1 MLWDILRD
9 IFLNQFL
16 FPLQL
21 LIATLIYT
29 WGKKRRAAFKR
40 KLFVGLLLFA
50 LVNALVAWLPAYVN
64 LLIKFAAVILYVH
77 LCYDMSY
84 GQAAFDS
91 TCSYATQHLAYQFSL
106 IAAGLLRLGI
116 WEQLAAQCLV
126 FAAVYAVA
134 YFGFAK
140 KIRELDSTI
149 AKSRVN
155 IITMVALLFFAITL
169 TVFTMTLPPANI
181 VTTVEKR

>member
-1 MLWDILRD
+1 MWDILRD

-21 LIATLIYT
+21 LAATLVFTY
-29 WGKKRRAAFKR
+29 GKRRRKAFKR
-40 KLFVGLLLFA
+40 RIFVGFLLFV

-64 LLIKFAAVILYVH
+64 LSIKFAAVILYVH

-84 GQAAFDS
+84 GQAVFDS

-106 IAAGLLRLGI
+106 VAAGLLQLGI
-116 WEQLAAQCLV
+116 WEQLAVQCFV
-126 FAAVYAVA
+126 FAAVYAAA

-140 KIRELDSTI
+140 KLRALDSAI
-149 AKSRVN
+149 AKSKVN